1 MKLKSLSL
9 GLVALLGVASLR
21 ATVLINIGA
30 DQLTGSDG
38 VTPLADDALVLLIAN
53 GLDHSF
59 STPTVG
65 SYLSGDDVLI
75 QAIAIDQSQ
84 LSHAGSFFTAVTATL
99 NSALTSGQSIK
110 ITWFPSKT
118 IATMGVSPGSN
129 VFYGEYLGDASP
141 DWILPGDSGSISP
154 SLVTLSGGGSLA
166 NTAGQASLNTS
177 PIPEPSTYALLG
189 GLAAFGLAA
198 WRRRARADS

>member
-9 GLVALLGVASLR
+9 GLVALFGAASLR

-38 VTPLADDALVLLIAN
+38 ITPLADNALVLLIAN

-59 STPTVG
+59 SMPTA
-65 SYLSGDDVLI
+65 STYFSGDDVLI

-110 ITWFPSKT
+110 INWFPSKT
-118 IATMGVSPGSN
+118 IATMGAAPGSN
-129 VFYGEYLGDASP
+129 VFYGEYLGDGSP
-141 DWILPGDSGSISP
+141 DWIIPGDAGSISP
-154 SLVTLSGGGSLA
+154 SLLTISGGGALA
-166 NTAGQASLNTS
+166 NGVGQASLNTS
-177 PIPEPSTYALLG
+177 PIPEPSAYALFG

-198 WRRRARADS
+198 WRRRTRVAA